1 MNKNIQKDAKTQ
13 TQIQEQIQTQEIN
26 VKITESS
33 ENSLSQKENKNTQIT
48 YFNKKCWQNIQ
59 IEEEMKIET
68 LKMYMDPESE
78 AHS

>member
-26 VKITESS
+26 AKITESS

-48 YFNKKCWQNIQ
+48 YFNKKCWPNIHK
-59 IEEEMKIET
+59 EEEM
-68 LKMYMDPESE
+68 
-78 AHS
+78 